1 MEKEKKKKE
10 EIVASP
16 PLAQNNTVETNKTII
31 NPKLI
36 FFVLLAVVIIIIIVV
51 ICKSITHSNIDYPIL
66 YVEGNELILWKENG
80 KVKKTIDNNF
90 NKSDNYHLS
99 VAYANTTD
107 NLFAY
112 VNNGSLFL
120 YNIKNDS
127 KDKIASESS
136 NDNGS
141 FVFSKNDKY
150 IVYTDEDNSIYYY
163 DIKEN
168 KKDKIVNCDGNDIST
183 ILAISDNTF
192 LYVIDRN
199 DEENLYSYDLN
210 NRKKEKIASN
220 IFNYRLSDD
229 GNKLL
234 YCTSDNKDEDSTITC
249 NIYNIKNNKTEEVAK
264 NAYRLISLSDDY
276 NELMYIKPASDK
288 FDILDDDEL
297 NKDPEFK
304 ETIKTVCTYYDYS
317 KNLCT
322 YEQWLNDEEYTYE
335 RVTSKKEVN
344 DSIRELANSMYLYD
358 LYEYRNGKT
367 EKLLSNVYSVYL
379 ADYTTRS
386 VLYTRID
393 SDKIKISSLKSLDD
407 FNDLIEERITNY
419 YKQYNKNE
427 VKLDTKELFEDARF
441 NNKSLYLLNSDSKLY
456 YVDINNKSNKLELL
470 DSNVD
475 SIEGFSKGLMYL
487 LNYDDETGLY
497 DAKVAINKEVKKVAT
512 DVMIVLKDSNNNMT
526 VYNDCENDAC
536 KYSKYTNKLTKI
548 IDDAYYAFP
557 ITLNKKEYYVYKNYS
572 AKNNTY
578 DLYKFK
584 NGKLIQVA
592 FDVETGYVSTNSLPT
607 YYD

>member
-36 FFVLLAVVIIIIIVV
+36 FFVLLAVVIIIIIV
-51 ICKSITHSNIDYPIL
+51 IIFKSITHSNIDYPIL

-220 IFNYRLSDD
+220 IFNYRLGDD

-548 IDDAYYAFP
+548 IDDVYYAFP